1 LPDQVNNK
9 IGKNYSMGFQNL
21 PGPDFTFG
29 VQVNIRPENWIKKIN
44 GKMHLFDSNAPS
56 LKLLF

>member
-1 LPDQVNNK
+1 
-9 IGKNYSMGFQNL
+9 MGFENL

-29 VQVNIRPENWIKKIN
+29 VQVNIRPEIENWIKKIN